1 MKRPERKLVLE
12 NGDEFYGIG
21 FGSNENCV
29 SEIIFNTS
37 VVGYQEIIS
46 DPCYCGQTV
55 VMTYPLIGNYGIT
68 DEDFESRTPRIAGL
82 VVRECCDTP
91 SNFRYTKTL
100 EELLEENAI
109 PCISGVDTRRLTRII
124 RKNGKMR
131 SAIVDAKV
139 STEEA
144 LELIKNTPVEHH
156 LISKVSCRKRWISR
170 TPSRLFHVVAVD
182 CGIKFNI
189 IRELN
194 RRGCDV
200 TVVPYNATKD
210 TITSFNPDGI
220 LFSNGPDSADEV
232 PEVGKL
238 LDELIGTCP
247 IFGIGLSH
255 ELICLRYGAK
265 LEKMQCGMHGD
276 HPIRDIKTGKINIAV
291 FNHSMAVRNIEQTT
305 LEATHVT
312 VCDQLIVGVENI
324 HDKVFSVQFQPESA
338 PGPQESSYL
347 FDKFVKI
354 MEEEKNA

>member
-12 NGDEFYGIG
+12 NGQEFYGIG
-21 FGSNENCV
+21 FGSNENTV
-29 SEIIFNTS
+29 SEIVFNTS

-46 DPCYCGQTV
+46 DPCYCGQIV

-109 PCISGVDTRRLTRII
+109 PCISGVDTRCLTRVI
-124 RKNGKMR
+124 RDNGSMR
-131 SAIVDAKV
+131 CAIVDATMDKNTALEMIR
-139 STEEA
+139 STEREDN
-144 LELIKNTPVEHH
+144 LVKR
-156 LISKVSCRKRWISR
+156 VSCRKRWISR

-200 TVVPYNATKD
+200 TIVPYNATREA
-210 TITSFNPDGI
+210 ITSFNPDGI
-220 LFSNGPDSADEV
+220 LFSNGPGSPYDV
-232 PEVGKL
+232 PQVGKL

-255 ELICLRYGAK
+255 ELICMRYGAK
-265 LEKMQCGMHGD
+265 LERMQCGIHGD
-276 HPIRDIKTGKINIAV
+276 HPIRDLETGKINIAV
-291 FNHSMAVRNIEQTT
+291 FNQSLAVKSIEQTSLT
-305 LEATHVT
+305 LTHET
-312 VCDQLIVGVENI
+312 VLDKLIVGVEQKQDRI
-324 HDKVFSVQFQPESA
+324 FSVQFQPESA

-347 FDKFVKI
+347 FDKFIKI
-354 MEEEKNA
+354 MEEGKNA